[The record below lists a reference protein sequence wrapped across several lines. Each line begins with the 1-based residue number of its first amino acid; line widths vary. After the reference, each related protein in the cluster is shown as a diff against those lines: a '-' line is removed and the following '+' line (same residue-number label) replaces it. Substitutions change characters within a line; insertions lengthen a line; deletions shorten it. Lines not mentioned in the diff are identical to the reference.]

1 MEFTDLVARMEIQN
15 LKQCALRLLLLISF
29 PDVTIT
35 KSTTWLTMT
44 LWNRELLM
52 ARTSLKLKPDRNDEV
67 VYEL

>member
-44 LWNRELLM
+44 L
-52 ARTSLKLKPDRNDEV
+52 
-67 VYEL
+67 